1 MRDASCQLDRA
12 SYKTVVTKVAREKIR
27 PNSSPVV
34 NAGTGL
40 QYDSAEPIA
49 LVIKK
54 QQVERKH
61 APGRI
66 SNSKLIDE
74 DPNKLNGV
82 QMKDMYTVAP
92 VQQTSGY
99 VPLHRRTSQQ
109 ELRMKEHVKRHYN
122 MRVTLTLTDTED
134 SVERCTFIKEWM
146 QVVHMVDNTFLV
158 YKFDGDDDDDPISS
172 PD

>member
-66 SNSKLIDE
+66 SNSKFIDE

-109 ELRMKEHVKRHYN
+109 EL
-122 MRVTLTLTDTED
+122 
-134 SVERCTFIKEWM
+134 
-146 QVVHMVDNTFLV
+146 
-158 YKFDGDDDDDPISS
+158 
-172 PD
+172 